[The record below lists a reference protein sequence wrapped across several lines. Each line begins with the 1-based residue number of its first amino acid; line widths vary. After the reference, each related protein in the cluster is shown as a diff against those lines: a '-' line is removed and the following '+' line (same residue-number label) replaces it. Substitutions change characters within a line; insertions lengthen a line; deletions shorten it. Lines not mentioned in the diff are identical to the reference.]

1 MIQKETA
8 FEALKIQIDEDD
20 FFWDSYEAI
29 DKVMREFITGDD
41 NDNDWVSVIINFV
54 GHDYYI
60 FKIWFEEQSTKP
72 DEWSKKQFE
81 LINEWFEN
89 LNNL

>member
-1 MIQKETA
+1 MRQKETA
-8 FEALKIQIDEDD
+8 FEALKIQIDKDD

-89 LNNL
+89 LKNL